1 MMAKPRLS
9 RRIMITIELNAA
21 SYVIL
26 DIASLRETL
35 FFSLLDSGHPK
46 VGLIMFHEMLSSR
59 SWVSTQLHLIK
70 YKIALSFIHVKLY

>member
-1 MMAKPRLS
+1 M
-9 RRIMITIELNAA
+9 LNLGQ
-21 SYVIL
+21 VVL

>member
-21 SYVIL
+21 SLGQVVL
-26 DIASLRETL
+26 DIASLRERL

-46 VGLIMFHEMLSSR
+46 
-59 SWVSTQLHLIK
+59 
-70 YKIALSFIHVKLY
+70 